1 MSILLHSSDSRELP
15 IIDEA
20 FLDSQLE
27 IPNNTGVGGI
37 HDITVS
43 DIQSLMSSPIDA
55 FLSRLSKSGYSIDQI
70 IDIFEKAILTSH
82 LIEKYHDHWLKIK
95 KSINNPIGMIKLL
108 DESFLQNIENKPNY
122 KQQGFDPEYMKII
135 IFIQSLYQK
144 ETP

>member
-1 MSILLHSSDSRELP
+1 MSILPHSSDSRELP

-55 FLSRLSKSGYSIDQI
+55 FLSRLSKS
-70 IDIFEKAILTSH
+70 
-82 LIEKYHDHWLKIK
+82 
-95 KSINNPIGMIKLL
+95 
-108 DESFLQNIENKPNY
+108 
-122 KQQGFDPEYMKII
+122 
-135 IFIQSLYQK
+135 
-144 ETP
+144 